1 MNNESA
7 ITVRNLSKKFGSFI
21 AVDDIS
27 FDVMKGEIFG
37 FLGAN
42 GAGKSTTIRM
52 LIGVL
57 SIDKGEVIVG
67 GYDVGRKPDTVKG
80 IIGYMSQKFSLYTDL
95 TVEENLHFYGRTYG
109 LEKEEIS
116 KRISQ
121 VLATIKL
128 NGREKAKAEELSG
141 GLKQRLALG
150 CSIIHKPEII
160 FLDEPTSGVDP
171 ISRRNFWELI
181 NNLVED
187 GTTVLVTTHF
197 LEEAEYCNRIML
209 MHSGKLIAQG
219 TPKHLKQNSIR
230 NTILDIESNKIVE
243 AMELL
248 QRQDW
253 ISDVSIFGRHIHI
266 SIDDEEKAKE
276 RIYKLCQSSNIEIIN
291 IRKIM
296 PSLEDV
302 FIHLVEEKNS
312 HAS

>member
-7 ITVRNLSKKFGSFI
+7 ISVRNLTKKFGGFV

-27 FDVMKGEIFG
+27 FDVRKGEIFG

-57 SIDKGEVIVG
+57 GIDHGDVIVG
-67 GYDVGRKPDTVKG
+67 GYDVRKKPDSVKG
-80 IIGYMSQKFSLYTDL
+80 IIGYMSQKFSLYNDL
-95 TVEENLHFYGRTYG
+95 TVEENLNFYGRIYG
-109 LEKEEIS
+109 LEKNEIS
-116 KRISQ
+116 KRISL
-121 VLATIKL
+121 VLDTIKL

-187 GTTVLVTTHF
+187 GTTALVTTHF

-219 TPKHLKQNSIR
+219 TPKHLKQNSIK
-230 NTILDIESNKIVE
+230 NIILDLESNKIVE
-243 AMELL
+243 TMELL
-248 QRQDW
+248 QSQDW
-253 ISDVSIFGRHIHI
+253 ISDVSIFGRHIHV
-266 SIDDEEKAKE
+266 SIDDEETAKE
-276 RIYKLCQSSNIEIIN
+276 KIFRICQSSGIEIIN
-291 IRKIM
+291 IRRIT

-302 FIHLVEEKNS
+302 FIHLVEERNS
-312 HAS
+312 HVS